1 MEENAAQF
9 EECMANNG
17 KYLKKLVE
25 EHGVQIKSFNDD
37 VWDSFGTAAAEVFEE
52 VRDHSPLAKKIDD
65 SFQKN
70 LREIGGSMANL
81 EGIFLNQRNRI
92 LGIT

>member
-1 MEENAAQF
+1 LGF
-9 EECMANNG
+9 
-17 KYLKKLVE
+17 
-25 EHGVQIKSFNDD
+25 F
-37 VWDSFGTAAAEVFEE
+37 WTASAEVFEE

-65 SFQKN
+65 AFQKN

-92 LGIT
+92 LGIV